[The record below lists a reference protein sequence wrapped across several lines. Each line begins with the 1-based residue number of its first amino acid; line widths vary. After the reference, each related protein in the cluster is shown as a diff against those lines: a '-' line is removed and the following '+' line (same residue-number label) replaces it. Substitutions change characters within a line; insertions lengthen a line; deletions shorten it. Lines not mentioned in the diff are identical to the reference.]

1 MRSESA
7 LSRSTFRARPRT
19 AARLQ
24 CWPGGEGCS
33 KCWPLGGGGGAL
45 ASQPPMG
52 LLIECKYSFTCNA
65 RCLSLSLADES
76 THARTHTNA
85 RSRFV
90 YGLHIF
96 YWALATTTLTKP
108 RTTATACCHNVFTS
122 LLLSIL
128 ACGKGLEGNTNTY
141 RLGTLNRAVKQ
152 LATLRPD
159 SICTSRFS
167 SVSFHARFNTFATNL
182 LMAFQPRQLT
192 KVLAPHGGLAYS
204 G

>member
-1 MRSESA
+1 MLAWGRGLFEMLA
-7 LSRSTFRARPRT
+7 LGRRWRGSGI
-19 AARLQ
+19 AAADGAFNWMQIFIYLQ
-24 CWPGGEGCS
+24 C
-33 KCWPLGGGGGAL
+33 
-45 ASQPPMG
+45 
-52 LLIECKYSFTCNA
+52 T
-65 RCLSLSLADES
+65 LSLSLAYAS
-76 THARTHTNA
+76 TLARSHAHRRTHTNA

-128 ACGKGLEGNTNTY
+128 ACGKGLEENTNTY

-159 SICTSRFS
+159 SICTSRFNS
-167 SVSFHARFNTFATNL
+167 DSFHARFNTFATNL
-182 LMAFQPRQLT
+182 LMAFQPSQPATQKFLHCME
-192 KVLAPHGGLAYS
+192 VFQVNGIQQNELVPVQ
-204 G
+204 